1 MLIDYAT
8 VYPESDGQP
17 MTVKDINRLLMEYA
31 ELAIRTH
38 LKGQQ
43 VYVSANLFIYY
54 QEDEPLRKVAPDVF
68 VVKGVEPRLRERYL
82 LWQEKQVPCVVF
94 EFTSRS
100 SRFDDPGAKQGLYAL
115 LGVKEYY
122 VFDPSG
128 EFLDPP
134 FRAYRLQGSQY
145 ALLPVAGSVHS
156 PELGLELRPE
166 GQWLRF
172 VDPASGQPL
181 PTADEAIERA
191 DRLQAEVD
199 ELRRRL
205 GET

>member
-1 MLIDYAT
+1 MLIDHAT

-17 MTVKDINRLLMEYA
+17 MTDKDINRLLMEYA

-38 LKGQQ
+38 LRGQQ

-54 QEDEPLRKVAPDVF
+54 QEDEPNRRVAPDVF
-68 VVKGVEPRLRERYL
+68 VVKGVEPHLRDRYL
-82 LWQEKQVPCVVF
+82 LWEEKHVPCVVF

-100 SRFDDPGAKQGLYAL
+100 SRFDDPGTKLGLYAL

-122 VFDPSG
+122 LFDPSG
-128 EFLDPP
+128 EYLNPR
-134 FRAYRLQGSQY
+134 FRSYRLQGGQY
-145 ALLPVAGSVHS
+145 AELAPAESVHS
-156 PELGLELRPE
+156 PELSLDLRVE

-181 PTADEAIERA
+181 PTAEEALERA
-191 DRLQAEVD
+191 ERLQAEVD
-199 ELRRRL
+199 ALRRRL
-205 GET
+205 GEA